1 MCKKKRFLF
10 GPFFAPFFGL
20 AAQLFLGAIDKFFVG
35 QQQEAPLLEA
45 IAQNLSEISEGERRA
60 EEKYNKFR
68 LLARE
73 KGSAK

>member
-1 MCKKKRFLF
+1 MFPF
-10 GPFFAPFFGL
+10 GC
-20 AAQLFLGAIDKFFVG
+20 AAKLFLEAVDKFFVG

-68 LLARE
+68 VLARE
-73 KGSAK
+73 KGSTK